1 MPGAALPSNALSRTD
16 FRSPAEILQ
25 ATVHSNLKRKLANRS
40 RDFLCAQT
48 GLRETIPAMPQPNVN
63 RLQMRVSKLARK
75 VQRALS
81 VSSGPRHQQPGR
93 AWTGGTKPNRQFLSP
108 TFDSTMTQGLTY
120 LPKDATRAPWGD
132 MSCAESRIKPWRDGS
147 PLLTTHGGKSPW
159 QVRKE
164 ENMYAT
170 ELVGTPE
177 PRMKASEAAAEML
190 TLQTRASELEG
201 QLGPSATAA
210 LGSRPGGPE
219 YAPKQMNTFA
229 PRHSAD
235 LSDFVPGYS
244 MNPSTHRSSLPSSRY
259 SATAR
264 SSMASSRA
272 PTLYGVNV
280 QNTEW
285 ERQPVSMIYDSY
297 RGQSECEGGTMGRAI
312 RN

>member
-1 MPGAALPSNALSRTD
+1 MSVPSNALPRTE
-16 FRSPAEILQ
+16 FRSPAEILE

-40 RDFLCAQT
+40 RDFYCAQT
-48 GLRETIPAMPQPNVN
+48 GLRETIPAMPQLNVN
-63 RLQMRVSKLARK
+63 RLQMRVSKLTRK

-81 VSSGPRHQQPGR
+81 VSPGPRHQPGR
-93 AWTGGTKPNRQFLSP
+93 AWTGGTKPNRKFLSP
-108 TFDSTMTQGLTY
+108 TFDSTMTQGLTN
-120 LPKDATRAPWGD
+120 LSKDATRAPWGD
-132 MSCAESRIKPWRDGS
+132 LSCAESRIKPWGDGS
-147 PLLTTHGGKSPW
+147 PLLTTHDGRNPW

-170 ELVGTPE
+170 ELVE
-177 PRMKASEAAAEML
+177 KLKPRMKASEAAAEML
-190 TLQTRASELEG
+190 MLQTRASELEG

-219 YAPKQMNTFA
+219 YASKQMNTFA

-235 LSDFVPGYS
+235 LSGFVPGYS
-244 MNPSTHRSSLPSSRY
+244 MDSLPSSRSSLPSSRY

-264 SSMASSRA
+264 SSMSSNRA

-285 ERQPVSMIYDSY
+285 ERKPVSLTYDPY